1 MADQPPPRRFQFSL
15 LTLLT
20 VITVVAMLAGGLR
33 WLVILAG
40 GEVAAAVILSIF
52 IVALWA
58 RISTWTYRLQR
69 KWARWREAR
78 EQRRD
83 QEATNKL
90 LELPEVQ
97 EAILTA
103 GKGKSQESVKSTS

>member
-1 MADQPPPRRFQFSL
+1 MPNQPSPRRFQFSL
-15 LTLLT
+15 LRLLT
-20 VITVVAMLAGGLR
+20 VVTAVAMLAGGLR
-33 WLVILAG
+33 WLVILTG
-40 GEVAAAVILSIF
+40 GEVAAAVILSVV

-58 RISTWTYRLQR
+58 KTSSWTYRLQR

-83 QEATNKL
+83 QEATSKL

-97 EAILTA
+97 EAILNA
-103 GKGKSQESVKSTS
+103 RKVKSQEPIGPY